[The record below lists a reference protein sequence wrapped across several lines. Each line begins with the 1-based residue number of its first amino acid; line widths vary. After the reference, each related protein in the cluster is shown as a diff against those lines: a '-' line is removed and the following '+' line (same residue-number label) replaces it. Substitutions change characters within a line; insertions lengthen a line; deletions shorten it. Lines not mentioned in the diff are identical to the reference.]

1 MPTITTHHVRAPLAA
16 VLLAAAVAA
25 MLLVVSP
32 AKAAG
37 GFPYGDVDNVTNG
50 AIWYVGVQPPVTGW
64 AVDGDGPKTALLVR
78 ADVSWT
84 KTTCTGSQCLTFVV
98 GQATLTQWANLYR
111 HDLLGEL
118 APSGVPYGPNHGFSF
133 SLPPAPTPLYDT
145 ERVCLTAFNT
155 GPGANRSLGCYTL
168 NFV

>member
-64 AVDGDGPKTALLVR
+64 AVDGDGPRTALLVR

-84 KTTCTGSQCLTFVV
+84 KTTCTGSQCLTLVV
-98 GQATLTQWANLYR
+98 GQSTLTQWANLHRY
-111 HDLLGEL
+111 DLLGEL

-133 SLPPAPTPLYDT
+133 
-145 ERVCLTAFNT
+145 
-155 GPGANRSLGCYTL
+155 
-168 NFV
+168 